1 MSIIGE
7 IQKNGFFWLP
17 SHPNQRLPGLL
28 IIEASGHIRLELIGV
43 FDSAEKDG
51 QEIDDSQINGDVQE
65 YGYVTLQQCFYTFK
79 PFGHGPVQ
87 KSFVVANQAIIGA
100 SFEKNDNLE
109 FNGFAFDVDNL
120 AEWVGISGLSSINLD
135 APHSHKIEFTLPTN
149 IQYTLSNGMTLTISF
164 GYNIPGRTT
173 TTASIKQT
181 TTLKL
186 SSTDSRTLSDFKFC
200 AFQLT
205 NFLSFAMDKTT
216 TMRNFVVENLE
227 LQRDYGKDLK
237 APVQLKLIYPTT
249 NFTESPAKIYWQQM
263 LFSLGPIRDKAENF
277 INRWLNLYETAEPA
291 LNLYF
296 STARE
301 PNVFSESKFLSLA
314 QSMETLHRRTSTE
327 TLMGAEE
334 YEKFKEAL
342 LASAPIDSKEWL
354 ETRLRF
360 GNEPSF
366 KKRLLSLMFP
376 FRKIIGGSRTVKRL
390 AHKIVTSRNYYTH
403 YDPSLENV
411 AQTGISLMNLT
422 YTMEGIC
429 KLLYMKQIGFTVDE
443 IEGRLSYAFK
453 QALYAEQRIA
463 D

>member
-1 MSIIGE
+1 MSSTGE

-17 SHPNQRLPGLL
+17 SQPDERLPGLL

-43 FDSAEKDG
+43 FSEKNGEETD
-51 QEIDDSQINGDVQE
+51 ESQINGDVQE
-65 YGYVTLQQCFYTFK
+65 YGYVTLQQCFYTYK
-79 PFGHGPVQ
+79 PFAYGPVQ
-87 KSFVVANQAIIGA
+87 KSFIIVNQAIIGA
-100 SFEKNDNLE
+100 SFEKNDNLD
-109 FNGFAFDVDNL
+109 FHGFSFDVDNL
-120 AEWVGISGLSSINLD
+120 AEWVGISGLSSKNLD
-135 APHSHKIEFTLPTN
+135 APNTHKIEFILPTN
-149 IQYTLSNGMTLTISF
+149 IQYTLSNGMILTISF
-164 GYNIPGRTT
+164 GYNIPSRTT
-173 TTASIKQT
+173 TTASIEQT

-186 SSTDSRTLSDFKFC
+186 TSSDSRPLSDFKFF

-227 LQRDYGKDLK
+227 LQRDYGNDIKR
-237 APVQLKLIYPTT
+237 PVQLKLVYPTSH
-249 NFTESPAKIYWQQM
+249 FTESPAKIHCQQM
-263 LFSLGPIRDKAENF
+263 LFSLGPIKDKAEVF
-277 INRWLNLYETAEPA
+277 INKWLDLYETSEPA

-327 TLMGAEE
+327 TLMGAED
-334 YEKFKEAL
+334 YEKFKDAL
-342 LASAPIDSKEWL
+342 LASAPMDSKEWL
-354 ETRLRF
+354 EARLRF

-376 FRKIIGGSRTVKRL
+376 FRQIIGGSKTVKRL

-403 YDPSLENV
+403 YDKSLENE
-411 AQTGISLMNLT
+411 AQKGISLLNLT
-422 YTMEGIC
+422 YTMEAIC
-429 KLLYMKQIGFTVDE
+429 KLLYMKQIGFTIDE

-453 QALYAEQRIA
+453 QSLYAEQRKL